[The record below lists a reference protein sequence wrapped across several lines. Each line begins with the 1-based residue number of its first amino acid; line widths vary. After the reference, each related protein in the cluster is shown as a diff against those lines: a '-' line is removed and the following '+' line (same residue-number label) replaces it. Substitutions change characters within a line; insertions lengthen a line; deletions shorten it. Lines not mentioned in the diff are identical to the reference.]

1 MGFPKYISQKE
12 TKIFHTKRGYDIK
25 YGKERAE
32 KGEIHREIYYFSGAK
47 GGFLAGEG
55 ERREDFFLRSR
66 EIHTKR
72 GATLTH
78 QRQIFFVN
86 RGEFLK

>member
-1 MGFPKYISQKE
+1 MTGGNLESGIL
-12 TKIFHTKRGYDIK
+12 
-25 YGKERAE
+25 
-32 KGEIHREIYYFSGAK
+32 EIHLPKRNKNIPYKGGLSYKIWQSRSTRRDYYFSGAK

-78 QRQIFFVN
+78 QRQIFLLIQVSF
-86 RGEFLK
+86 